1 MEDQPLPAPREQEPD
16 GCAHLHKTIN
26 TAHSAYMK
34 QIAKPWFGRSAEA
47 LARTRRYAQSSA
59 VQLCKALQQAR
70 VHAGHRCKGIRA
82 VMEVVSALLS
92 TPGRTDVEQWVEL
105 QTQVL
110 RAAIGVLDANQEV
123 AVAEEIEAS
132 VQDVALT
139 DKRLGHVHNS
149 LVDAKHQINRL
160 SADLQAQRHE
170 ATRLSAEFKG
180 MVNRV
185 EACSPSRRRRGSTL
199 TSLE

>member
-105 QTQVL
+105 QTQVPVSYTHL
-110 RAAIGVLDANQEV
+110 RAHETPEHLVC
-123 AVAEEIEAS
+123 
-132 VQDVALT
+132 
-139 DKRLGHVHNS
+139 RL
-149 LVDAKHQINRL
+149 LLEKKKI
-160 SADLQAQRHE
+160 
-170 ATRLSAEFKG
+170 
-180 MVNRV
+180 
-185 EACSPSRRRRGSTL
+185 TL
-199 TSLE
+199 I